1 MTRSLRKQ
9 TGEKV
14 IQLTKIIT
22 TIAIAMARRM
32 IVIMIIITYNSKT
45 TPVSPFL
52 LQIFN
57 CYIICNGNGK
67 KPI

>member
-45 TPVSPFL
+45 TPVSPFFYKFL
-52 LQIFN
+52 IV
-57 CYIICNGNGK
+57 I
-67 KPI
+67 

>member
-52 LQIFN
+52 LQIF
-57 CYIICNGNGK
+57 
-67 KPI
+67 

>member
-1 MTRSLRKQ
+1 MAMTM
-9 TGEKV
+9 
-14 IQLTKIIT
+14 IMIMIMII
-22 TIAIAMARRM
+22 IM
-32 IVIMIIITYNSKT
+32 IMIMIIITYNSKT

-57 CYIICNGNGK
+57 CYIIYNGNGK